1 MSLSVLSGLIILV
14 LLVIMLIAGVPIA
27 VALGISSVCAIL
39 PVMDLNVAVVTGAQ
53 RIFSGISVFSLLA
66 IPFFI
71 LAGNIMNKGGIA
83 IRLINLAKIVTG
95 RTPGV

>member
-53 RIFSGISVFSLLA
+53 RISQESVYLVCWPFHSLFLRE
-66 IPFFI
+66 I
-71 LAGNIMNKGGIA
+71 L
-83 IRLINLAKIVTG
+83 
-95 RTPGV
+95 

>member
-83 IRLINLAKIVTG
+83 VRLINL
-95 RTPGV
+95 RN

>member
-66 IPFFI
+66 IPSLFLQEI
-71 LAGNIMNKGGIA
+71 L
-83 IRLINLAKIVTG
+83 
-95 RTPGV
+95 

>member
-53 RIFSGISVFSLLA
+53 RILV
-66 IPFFI
+66 
-71 LAGNIMNKGGIA
+71 
-83 IRLINLAKIVTG
+83 IRN
-95 RTPGV
+95 

>member
-53 RIFSGISVFSLLA
+53 RIFSGISVFS
-66 IPFFI
+66 
-71 LAGNIMNKGGIA
+71 
-83 IRLINLAKIVTG
+83 
-95 RTPGV
+95 